1 MVGLVPDEAAT
12 IESVRWIG
20 QQARL
25 STKLAAALLEAG
37 WSWSQIE
44 ADAGL
49 SDRTIR
55 RAKREIDL
63 GPPAQ
68 VGQALTRAQIFSLSY
83 T

>member
-1 MVGLVPDEAAT
+1 MLP
-12 IESVRWIG
+12 SVVR
-20 QQARL
+20 
-25 STKLAAALLEAG
+25 SE
-37 WSWSQIE
+37 IE

-68 VGQALTRAQIFSLSY
+68 VGQALTRAQIFSL
-83 T
+83 